1 MIIEHSS
8 YNSHQVFTYIT
19 SPVIDGDA
27 AVLQCFHFWFQIDG
41 FLDGSKNESVKVV
54 QQSVGEAP
62 ENLLWSLM
70 SSTTDSGRWIE
81 VRKTLTL
88 DFPSFCLRAR
98 WRYVEFSKLMGRTW
112 AGRFTCLS
120 LSRGTSKPGWLWMTS
135 GTLGSFMGRAYKLQY
150 HSFRRGEDIC
160 ETLPAGAGPTPHTP
174 TTTTV

>member
-19 SPVIDGDA
+19 SPVIDSDA

-70 SSTTDSGRWIE
+70 SSTTDRGRWIE
-81 VRKTLTL
+81 VRKNI
-88 DFPSFCLRAR
+88 DFR
-98 WRYVEFSKLMGRTW
+98 FSKL
-112 AGRFTCLS
+112 LS
-120 LSRGTSKPGWLWMTS
+120 
-135 GTLGSFMGRAYKLQY
+135 
-150 HSFRRGEDIC
+150 
-160 ETLPAGAGPTPHTP
+160 
-174 TTTTV
+174 